1 MTFIVYEA
9 EILHKLSWIFL
20 ITDQYHM
27 QVRVSYRT
35 NMSIQQHRDDYRNWY
50 IYTMELFSA
59 LKMNEIVVYRKMGVT
74 HDNHMK

>member
-20 ITDQYHM
+20 ITDQYCMH
-27 QVRVSYRT
+27 VRVSYRT